1 MFFPDPSKRYS
12 QLDHLMAG
20 YLNQDFELFG
30 STIEDVVIC
39 FMKENAK
46 SDWCRLIE
54 DIENFKKSHS
64 STLDKSFLDI
74 YGLSFDPSLWRIS
87 TSTFFDKVKS
97 TLSKF

>member
-1 MFFPDPSKRYS
+1 MFFPDPSSHYS

-20 YLNQDFELFG
+20 YLNQDYEFFG
-30 STIEDVVIC
+30 STIEEVVIC
-39 FMKENAK
+39 YMKENSK
-46 SDWCRLIE
+46 SDWSRLFK
-54 DIENFKKSHS
+54 DIENFKKSHP

-74 YGLSFDPSLWRIS
+74 YGLSFDPSLWGIS